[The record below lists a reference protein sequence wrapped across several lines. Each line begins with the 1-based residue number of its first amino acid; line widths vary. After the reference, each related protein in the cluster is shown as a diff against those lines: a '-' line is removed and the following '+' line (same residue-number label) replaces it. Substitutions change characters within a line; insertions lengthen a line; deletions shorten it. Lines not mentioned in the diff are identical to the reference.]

1 MLASVENK
9 SELGENTE
17 LMLFKTH
24 IEATS
29 IPFSL
34 SLSQMPKKGFEL
46 FTLQLNILDVS
57 THFCSPLHDLGHA
70 VCPWPSCDQPNRPPT
85 IARFWSRSHGLGG
98 KQTQLTKD
106 DRLGALPKNDV
117 AQLHSRLAFLTLLH
131 CLCTAFIDLRK
142 ASFIDVT
149 LVNCGSKLDADISR
163 PLFAHAFLT
172 WFRLASVFLHPFSG
186 KEMLGISRFS
196 SEAYTVLSFAVLWHP
211 DLQMIAVMQTS
222 HKKDCIE
229 LSHFGCPAGCHL
241 SPCSVCRPRQLA
253 PIARHKCHKQSGGLC
268 LLQVQWKNTN
278 QSNQINQTISLIIIM
293 SHISIE
299 HKPYE
304 NIS

>member
-163 PLFAHAFLT
+163 LIQIGICLFTCFFWKRNARHIALLQ
-172 WFRLASVFLHPFSG
+172 RGIHSVVLCCSMARESRTAVNIFFVHT
-186 KEMLGISRFS
+186 RFS
-196 SEAYTVLSFAVLWHP
+196 ANHLITFPHSHP
-211 DLQMIAVMQTS
+211 DLQMIAVMPTRKIAWSYPTLAVLLDVIYLLVQ
-222 HKKDCIE
+222 
-229 LSHFGCPAGCHL
+229 
-241 SPCSVCRPRQLA
+241 SVDLV
-253 PIARHKCHKQSGGLC
+253 S
-268 LLQVQWKNTN
+268 
-278 QSNQINQTISLIIIM
+278 
-293 SHISIE
+293 
-299 HKPYE
+299 
-304 NIS
+304 